1 MNQDHERNVD
11 IMSFSSDVKMY
22 ICQTGYE
29 CPCCRLSELAGFFR
43 FTGRINDAA
52 VKIASTVDAVNKR
65 MIESLTAEV
74 GGRVMDD
81 DNKTVLPEAMER
93 LEKLL
98 NEAVLNNECC
108 QISFL
113 RGAFLGG
120 GSVSDPEKEYH
131 LEFGANNE
139 REANYIISVLQV
151 YGFNPKMTQRKKK
164 EVVYIKE
171 SSQIAD
177 LIGYLTNGMAGLEV
191 LTAQVEKEIRGNI
204 TRQVNCDSANLN
216 KLAKASSRHIMAIKK
231 IKDAGKWESIPEVLR
246 EIGELRLENPEAS
259 LEALGRMTK
268 QGIGK
273 SGVNHRLNRIIE
285 FAEGLE

>member
-1 MNQDHERNVD
+1 
-11 IMSFSSDVKMY
+11 
-22 ICQTGYE
+22 
-29 CPCCRLSELAGFFR
+29 
-43 FTGRINDAA
+43 
-52 VKIASTVDAVNKR
+52 
-65 MIESLTAEV
+65 
-74 GGRVMDD
+74 
-81 DNKTVLPEAMER
+81 
-93 LEKLL
+93 
-98 NEAVLNNECC
+98 
-108 QISFL
+108 
-113 RGAFLGG
+113 
-120 GSVSDPEKEYH
+120 
-131 LEFGANNE
+131 
-139 REANYIISVLQV
+139 
-151 YGFNPKMTQRKKK
+151 MTQRKKK

-285 FAEGLE
+285 FAEGLD